1 MNEKDKAIN
10 DLAEQP
16 ELEILVT
23 VVWKDRNGNT
33 CDRLFWETSE
43 AIELLENIQKEFDDQ
58 QNYNLKLMNLKIKTN
73 GIESGFPFQSM
84 IADK

>member
-43 AIELLENIQKEFDDQ
+43 AIELLENIQKEFDD
-58 QNYNLKLMNLKIKTN
+58 
-73 GIESGFPFQSM
+73 
-84 IADK
+84 